1 MIPYD
6 EAFCPACGEPQP
18 VLEGVR
24 RKPVKKTWI
33 AVLLSLLV
41 TGLGHVYLGRWRRG
55 LAIFATTLAVGGV
68 ASLYFTYDQVMF
80 VGLFFSSFSAYNA
93 YRLSHAPTE
102 VVSYLLTTVN
112 SVKLENL

>member
-1 MIPYD
+1 MSEERTKFCPHCGAMIPYD
-6 EAFCPACGEPQP
+6 EASCPACGEPQP
-18 VLEGVR
+18 VLEAAS

-55 LAIFATTLAVGGV
+55 LAIFIMTLAVGVV

-80 VGLFFSSFSAYNA
+80 IGLLFALFSAYDA
-93 YRLSHAPTE
+93 
-102 VVSYLLTTVN
+102 YLL
-112 SVKLENL
+112 SRAQG

>member
-1 MIPYD
+1 MSEERTKFCPHCGAMIPYN
-6 EAFCPACGEPQP
+6 EASCPACGEPQP
-18 VLEGVR
+18 VLEAAS

-55 LAIFATTLAVGGV
+55 LTIFIMTLAVGVV

-80 VGLFFSSFSAYNA
+80 IGLLFALFSAYDA
-93 YRLSHAPTE
+93 
-102 VVSYLLTTVN
+102 YLL
-112 SVKLENL
+112 SRAQG

>member
-1 MIPYD
+1 MSEERTKFCPHCGAMIPYD
-6 EAFCPACGEPQP
+6 EASCPACGKPQP
-18 VLEGVR
+18 VLEAAS

-55 LAIFATTLAVGGV
+55 LTIFITTLAVGGV

-80 VGLFFSSFSAYNA
+80 IGLLFALFSAYDA
-93 YRLSHAPTE
+93 
-102 VVSYLLTTVN
+102 YLL
-112 SVKLENL
+112 SSAQS